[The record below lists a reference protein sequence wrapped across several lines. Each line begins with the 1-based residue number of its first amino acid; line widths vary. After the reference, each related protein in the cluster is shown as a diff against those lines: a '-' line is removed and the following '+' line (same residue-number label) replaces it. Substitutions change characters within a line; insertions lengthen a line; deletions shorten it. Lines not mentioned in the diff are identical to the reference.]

1 MSPASRGP
9 SPFISFE
16 TQPRQP
22 LFIVLLAARGT
33 LEMHLYDRAVPTA
46 IDLLPGKAAEV
57 AVDDMI
63 RDCIDKK
70 GLCWSFHGHAT
81 LPQARFVPAAEY
93 RRAADGNV
101 LGPIFSIQPLRS

>member
-1 MSPASRGP
+1 MVLREGGVPRG
-9 SPFISFE
+9 I
-16 TQPRQP
+16 
-22 LFIVLLAARGT
+22 A
-33 LEMHLYDRAVPTA
+33 
-46 IDLLPGKAAEV
+46 LLPGKAAEV